1 MKNKKVIS
9 KSLSYLFKTI
19 SKKETLLMILALFS
33 MATVGYLINYPA
45 IALGNLINLVITN
58 LDNGIAESSSTIIT
72 ILLVLMFAEILNII
86 RKYIV
91 ERIATNLEQKQY
103 VSVVSNLLRADTT
116 VLHNF
121 RMGGVTVKIHRSVA
135 GIVQLLKISFMD
147 FFPIIMISIMAFIL
161 SAENVYVPIIMLTV
175 TVTSFYI
182 TKKQIE
188 SQDGIRRQLFSKKE
202 NIGAEISEKLTNIE
216 YVKTSGNVDKE
227 IQKMAV
233 NSKSLSDTEFVHHK
247 AMMKFDFVKNLIEI
261 LGFIA
266 VIFVSIIHVKSGLIQ
281 AGSVLTFAML
291 YKSFTTPLKELHR
304 IIDEG
309 YEACM
314 TVEDLI
320 ELNEIKKSRNIQGN
334 HLLTTDD
341 MVGNNIIDIKGL
353 SVTFKGSDQQL
364 KILNNISLKIFKGQ
378 KVGFAGESGSGK
390 TTLVKAI
397 AGLVDSFSGS
407 VNLWGKN
414 ILDIEKNILSDYMS
428 YLPQVTPIFNGTVK
442 DNILYPVQNNNSNNI
457 EQAALEAKFTDV
469 INKME
474 KGLDNRLNEGG
485 KNMSGGEKQRL
496 LLTTLFIKKPQIAIL
511 DESTSALDSITQDSI
526 QKSIAK
532 LGQETNQT
540 LLVIAHRLKML
551 KDMDIIYVLK
561 EGVIIEKGSYDDLI
575 KNENS
580 YFSELASKESI

>member
-202 NIGAEISEKLTNIE
+202 NIK
-216 YVKTSGNVDKE
+216 
-227 IQKMAV
+227 
-233 NSKSLSDTEFVHHK
+233 
-247 AMMKFDFVKNLIEI
+247 
-261 LGFIA
+261 
-266 VIFVSIIHVKSGLIQ
+266 
-281 AGSVLTFAML
+281 
-291 YKSFTTPLKELHR
+291 R
-304 IIDEG
+304 
-309 YEACM
+309 
-314 TVEDLI
+314 
-320 ELNEIKKSRNIQGN
+320 
-334 HLLTTDD
+334 
-341 MVGNNIIDIKGL
+341 
-353 SVTFKGSDQQL
+353 QL
-364 KILNNISLKIFKGQ
+364 K
-378 KVGFAGESGSGK
+378 
-390 TTLVKAI
+390 
-397 AGLVDSFSGS
+397 
-407 VNLWGKN
+407 
-414 ILDIEKNILSDYMS
+414 
-428 YLPQVTPIFNGTVK
+428 
-442 DNILYPVQNNNSNNI
+442 
-457 EQAALEAKFTDV
+457 
-469 INKME
+469 
-474 KGLDNRLNEGG
+474 
-485 KNMSGGEKQRL
+485 
-496 LLTTLFIKKPQIAIL
+496 
-511 DESTSALDSITQDSI
+511 
-526 QKSIAK
+526 
-532 LGQETNQT
+532 
-540 LLVIAHRLKML
+540 
-551 KDMDIIYVLK
+551 
-561 EGVIIEKGSYDDLI
+561 
-575 KNENS
+575 
-580 YFSELASKESI
+580 